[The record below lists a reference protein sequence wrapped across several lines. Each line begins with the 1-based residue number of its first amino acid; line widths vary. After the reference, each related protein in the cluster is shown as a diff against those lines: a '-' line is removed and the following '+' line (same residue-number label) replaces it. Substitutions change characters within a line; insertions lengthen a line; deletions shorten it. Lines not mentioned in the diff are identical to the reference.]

1 MMDLDIT
8 STYVEELI
16 VSLGEDSE
24 EVLSGYTITGT
35 LADGRS
41 LWLADVT
48 ADTHPAMEDLDVEE
62 DLDSPTV
69 EEARVI
75 AHLLAAAPQ
84 MQSIILAL
92 ATEAIQNDGRIDIDH
107 AVYALE
113 VLASLTDE
121 EVDDDDEDEDED
133 DGDE

>member
-1 MMDLDIT
+1 MTDLDIT
-8 STYVEELI
+8 STHVEDLI

-35 LADGRS
+35 LADGRN

-48 ADTHPAMEDLDVEE
+48 ANTHPAMGDLYGEG
-62 DLDSPTV
+62 DLDSPTI
-69 EEARVI
+69 EESKVI

-92 ATEAIQNDGRIDIDH
+92 ATEAIQNEGRIDIDH

-113 VLASLTDE
+113 VLASLSDE
-121 EVDDDDEDEDED
+121 EMDENDEDED
-133 DGDE
+133 DWDE

>member
-1 MMDLDIT
+1 MIDLDIT
-8 STYVEELI
+8 STHVEDLI
-16 VSLGEDSE
+16 VSLEEDSE

-35 LADGRS
+35 LSDGRT

-48 ADTHPAMEDLDVEE
+48 ADTHPAMGFDAD
-62 DLDSPTV
+62 DDWSTPTV
-69 EEARVI
+69 EEAKVI
-75 AHLLAAAPQ
+75 AQLLAAAPQ

-113 VLASLTDE
+113 VLASLSDE
-121 EVDDDDEDEDED
+121 EVDEDEDED
-133 DGDE
+133 AW

>member
-8 STYVEELI
+8 STHVEDLT
-16 VSLGEDSE
+16 VSLGEDGE
-24 EVLSGYTITGT
+24 EVLSGYTIMGT
-35 LADGRS
+35 LADGRT

-48 ADTHPAMEDLDVEE
+48 ANTHPAMGDLYGEE

-69 EEARVI
+69 EEAKVI

-92 ATEAIQNDGRIDIDH
+92 ATEAIQNEGRIDIDH

-113 VLASLTDE
+113 VLASLSDE
-121 EVDDDDEDEDED
+121 EMDEDDDDW
-133 DGDE
+133 

>member
-1 MMDLDIT
+1 MTDLDIT
-8 STYVEELI
+8 STHIEDLL
-16 VSLGEDSE
+16 VSLGEEGE
-24 EVLSGYTITGT
+24 EVLSGYTIMGT
-35 LADGRS
+35 LADGRT

-48 ADTHPAMEDLDVEE
+48 ADTHPAMGDLYVEE
-62 DLDSPTV
+62 DLDSPTI

-113 VLASLTDE
+113 VLASLSDE
-121 EVDDDDEDEDED
+121 EIEEDEED
-133 DGDE
+133 DPSEQE

>member
-1 MMDLDIT
+1 MIDLDIT
-8 STYVEELI
+8 STRVEELI
-16 VSLGEDSE
+16 VSLGEEGE

-35 LADGRS
+35 LADGRT

-48 ADTHPAMEDLDVEE
+48 ANTHPAMEDLDIEE
-62 DLDSPTV
+62 NLSSPTV
-69 EEARVI
+69 EEAQVI

-113 VLASLTDE
+113 VLASLSEEEIDDSDE
-121 EVDDDDEDEDED
+121 GEGDWDD
-133 DGDE
+133 

>member
-1 MMDLDIT
+1 MIDLDIA
-8 STYVEELI
+8 STHIEDLI
-16 VSLGEDSE
+16 VSLDEDSE

-35 LADGRS
+35 LADGRT

-48 ADTHPAMEDLDVEE
+48 ADTHPAIGFDAD
-62 DLDSPTV
+62 DDWNSPTL

-84 MQSIILAL
+84 MQSIILTL
-92 ATEAIQNDGRIDIDH
+92 ATEAIQNDGHIDIDH

-121 EVDDDDEDEDED
+121 EVDDDEDED
-133 DGDE
+133 DGEE